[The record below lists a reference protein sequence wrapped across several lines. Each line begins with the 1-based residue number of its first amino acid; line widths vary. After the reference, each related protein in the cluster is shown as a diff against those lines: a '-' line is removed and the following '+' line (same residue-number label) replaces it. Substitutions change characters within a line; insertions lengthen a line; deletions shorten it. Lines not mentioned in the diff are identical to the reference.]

1 MRKPRDFVIL
11 LLLVG
16 TVFSLPVRAG
26 IEDMASNL
34 QKLYMWEKIAS
45 ACKTKSP
52 TELKQ
57 EWTVIEMI
65 VYTEAILWEGN
76 ISAVL
81 RFVGRTEPQIRPF
94 FDDLK
99 WSADVLARGALDRMS
114 CNATDKDRAVRF
126 MMSDPA
132 FHEASEQVLDASK
145 LLN

>member
-16 TVFSLPVRAG
+16 TVFSSPVRAG

-34 QKLYMWEKIAS
+34 QKLYMWKKIAS

-57 EWTVIEMI
+57 EWAVVEMI
-65 VYTEAILWEGN
+65 VYAEAALWEGN

-81 RFVGRTEPQIRPF
+81 HSVGRTEPQISSV

-99 WSADVLARGALDRMS
+99 WSGDVLARGALDRMS

-126 MMSDPA
+126 MVSDPA
-132 FHEASEQVLDASK
+132 FNDASEQVLEAYK
-145 LLN
+145 HP

>member
-65 VYTEAILWEGN
+65 VYAEAALWEGN

-81 RFVGRTEPQIRPF
+81 RSSGRTEPQIRPF
-94 FDDLK
+94 FEDLK
-99 WSADVLARGALDRMS
+99 WSADVLARDVLGRMS
-114 CNATDKDRAVRF
+114 CNTADKDKAVRI
-126 MMSDPA
+126 MVSDPA
-132 FHEASEQVLDASK
+132 FNDASEQVLEASK
-145 LLN
+145 SR

>member
-11 LLLVG
+11 FLLVG
-16 TVFSLPVRAG
+16 TVFSFPVKAG

-57 EWTVIEMI
+57 EWAVIEMI
-65 VYTEAILWEGN
+65 IYAEAALWEEN

-81 RFVGRTEPQIRPF
+81 RSVGRTEPQIRPV

-114 CNATDKDRAVRF
+114 CNTADKDRAVRV
-126 MMSDPA
+126 MVSDPA
-132 FHEASEQVLDASK
+132 FKEASDQVRDVSK
-145 LLN
+145 SR

>member
-16 TVFSLPVRAG
+16 TVFSLPVKAG

-45 ACKTKSP
+45 ACKTRSP

-57 EWTVIEMI
+57 EWALIEITVY
-65 VYTEAILWEGN
+65 VEATLWEKN

-81 RFVGRTEPQIRPF
+81 RSVGRTEPQIRPV

-126 MMSDPA
+126 MVSDPA
-132 FHEASEQVLDASK
+132 FNDASDQVLEASKSR
-145 LLN
+145 

>member
-65 VYTEAILWEGN
+65 VYAEAALWEGN

-81 RFVGRTEPQIRPF
+81 RSGGRTEPQIRPF
-94 FDDLK
+94 FEDLK
-99 WSADVLARGALDRMS
+99 WSADVLARGKLDRMP
-114 CNATDKDRAVRF
+114 CHADDKDRAVRF
-126 MMSDPA
+126 MVSDPA
-132 FHEASEQVLDASK
+132 FNDASEQVLEAS
-145 LLN
+145 NYR

>member
-16 TVFSLPVRAG
+16 TVFSLSVRAG

-65 VYTEAILWEGN
+65 VYVEAALWEGN

-81 RFVGRTEPQIRPF
+81 RSVGRTEPQISSV

-99 WSADVLARGALDRMS
+99 WSANVLARGALDRMP
-114 CNATDKDRAVRF
+114 CHADDKDRAVRF
-126 MMSDPA
+126 MVSDPA
-132 FHEASEQVLDASK
+132 FYDASDHVQEI
-145 LLN
+145 N

>member
-45 ACKTKSP
+45 ACKTRSP

-81 RFVGRTEPQIRPF
+81 RFVGRTEPRIRPV

-99 WSADVLARGALDRMS
+99 LIADVLARDALDRMS
-114 CNATDKDRAVRF
+114 CNADDKDRAVRF
-126 MMSDPA
+126 M
-132 FHEASEQVLDASK
+132 VL
-145 LLN
+145 

>member
-1 MRKPRDFVIL
+1 MRNPRDFVIL
-11 LLLVG
+11 LFLVG

-45 ACKTKSP
+45 ACKTKSS

-65 VYTEAILWEGN
+65 IYTEAVLWEGN

-81 RFVGRTEPQIRPF
+81 RSVGRTEPQIRPF
-94 FDDLK
+94 FEDLK
-99 WSADVLARGALDRMS
+99 WSADVLARGALGRMS
-114 CNATDKDRAVRF
+114 CHADDKDRAVGF
-126 MMSDPA
+126 MVSDPS
-132 FHEASEQVLDASK
+132 FNDASEQVLEASK
-145 LLN
+145 SR

>member
-1 MRKPRDFVIL
+1 MRKTRDFVIL

-16 TVFSLPVRAG
+16 TLFSSPVRAG

-34 QKLYMWEKIAS
+34 QKLYMWEKIAH

-65 VYTEAILWEGN
+65 LYTEAVLWEGN

-81 RFVGRTEPQIRPF
+81 RSVGRTEPQIRPV
-94 FDDLK
+94 FDDLT
-99 WSADVLARGALDRMS
+99 WSADVLARDALGRMS
-114 CNATDKDRAVRF
+114 CNTADKDIAVRI
-126 MMSDPA
+126 MVSDPA
-132 FHEASEQVLDASK
+132 FNDASEQVLGATK
-145 LLN
+145 YL

>member
-1 MRKPRDFVIL
+1 MCKPRGFVIFI
-11 LLLVG
+11 LLVG

-57 EWTVIEMI
+57 EWALIEITVH
-65 VYTEAILWEGN
+65 VEATLWEGN

-81 RFVGRTEPQIRPF
+81 RLVGRTEPQIRPF
-94 FDDLK
+94 FEDLK

-114 CNATDKDRAVRF
+114 CHADDKDRAVRF
-126 MMSDPA
+126 MVSDPA
-132 FHEASEQVLDASK
+132 FYDASDHVQEI
-145 LLN
+145 N

>member
-65 VYTEAILWEGN
+65 VYAEAALWEGN

-81 RFVGRTEPQIRPF
+81 RSGGRTEPQIRPV

-99 WSADVLARGALDRMS
+99 WSADVLARDALGRMS
-114 CNATDKDRAVRF
+114 CHADDKDRAVRV
-126 MMSDPA
+126 MVSDPA
-132 FHEASEQVLDASK
+132 FKDASGQVLDAVK
-145 LLN
+145 IF

>member
-16 TVFSLPVRAG
+16 TVFSLPVKAG

-45 ACKTKSP
+45 ACKTRSP

-57 EWTVIEMI
+57 EWALIEMT
-65 VYTEAILWEGN
+65 VYVETTLWEKN

-81 RFVGRTEPQIRPF
+81 RSVGRTEPQISPV
-94 FDDLK
+94 FDSLK
-99 WSADVLARGALDRMS
+99 SNGEVLARGFVGSMRCDAS
-114 CNATDKDRAVRF
+114 DKDRAVRI
-126 MMSDPA
+126 MVSDPA
-132 FHEASEQVLDASK
+132 FKDASDQVLDASK
-145 LLN
+145 SR